1 MAISPP
7 PPPPAADI
15 RTTSTK
21 YALERNK
28 RLKDGG
34 NGSAQYLDL
43 RKSDQH
49 AALLEDPW
57 IPAGEPIN
65 EVVAEGGHVKVVIL
79 GAGFGG
85 ILFAVRLIKEGWRKE
100 DLVIVDSAG
109 GFGMF
114 FFFPGGGVV
123 GGDCANK
130 VVVGGTWYWNRKFY
144 L

>member
-7 PPPPAADI
+7 PAMDI
-15 RTTSTK
+15 LATSTK

-28 RLKDGG
+28 RLKDG

-43 RKSDQH
+43 RHSDQH
-49 AALLEDPW
+49 AALLSDPW

-65 EVVAEGGHVKVVIL
+65 EVVAEGGHTKVCIL

-85 ILFAVRLIKEGWRKE
+85 ILFAVRLIKEGWKAE

-114 FFFPGGGVV
+114 LFSVAELLFVM
-123 GGDCANK
+123 C
-130 VVVGGTWYWNRKFY
+130 
-144 L
+144 